1 LTVPPAGP
9 LRVPIAAD
17 VDIVTARREG
27 RDLAE
32 RMGCSR
38 IDSTLIATA
47 ISEISRNI
55 MSHAGRGEIAIST
68 VSIDGRVAIEVVAT
82 DEGPGIPD
90 IERAMQ
96 DGYSTGPGLGLGLP
110 GAGRLMDHF
119 EVRSDVGV
127 GTTVV
132 MRKWC
137 P

>member
-1 LTVPPAGP
+1 MPSADP
-9 LRVPIAAD
+9 LRVSIAAD

-32 RMGCSR
+32 RMGCSPT
-38 IDSTLIATA
+38 DSTLIATA
-47 ISEISRNI
+47 ISEIARNI
-55 MSHAGRGEIAIST
+55 MNHAGRGEIAISAK
-68 VSIDGRVAIEVVAT
+68 SIDGRHAIEVVAT

-96 DGYSTGPGLGLGLP
+96 DGFSTGPGLGLGLP

-119 EVRSDVGV
+119 EVRSEVGV